1 MTNPINAIIQR
12 KGWCVADGA
21 AGSNFFGRGLEA
33 VIHQN
38 CGVSSAQM
46 KFYGCTTSSYVPALI

>member
-1 MTNPINAIIQR
+1 MRSFNEKGGASQTARRVPIFLAVVW
-12 KGWCVADGA
+12 KP
-21 AGSNFFGRGLEA
+21 